1 MGRRK
6 ISAFLWEIA
15 LAANPGMVSDNGL
28 QSPDTGTV
36 EKLYTIN
43 MTGFYSSL

>member
-1 MGRRK
+1 MGRRR
-6 ISAFLWEIA
+6 ISSFLWEIA

-28 QSPDTGTV
+28 QSPETCTV
-36 EKLYTIN
+36 ENLYTIN